1 MPQGTRS
8 SANAKMKPI
17 TVESHMTSSSA
28 SLSCISEE
36 GSEEG
41 SDEDWIPVSS
51 LASAP
56 TVSTSYSLIDD
67 VGSEDT
73 SCSLMMEHSTSCSIS
88 SDLLAD
94 CLEDNAYHGSKN
106 ECLANLDNYNF
117 LLDGTFQLINCPW

>member
-1 MPQGTRS
+1 VPQGTRS

-88 SDLLAD
+88 SDLLAY

-106 ECLANLDNYNF
+106 ECLANLDNCNF

>member
-1 MPQGTRS
+1 
-8 SANAKMKPI
+8 
-17 TVESHMTSSSA
+17 MTSSSA

-67 VGSEDT
+67 VGSEYA
-73 SCSLMMEHSTSCSIS
+73 SFSLYNDELNGINMQWT
-88 SDLLAD
+88 
-94 CLEDNAYHGSKN
+94 
-106 ECLANLDNYNF
+106 NLKAHVYIRLTLF
-117 LLDGTFQLINCPW
+117 LLLN